1 MAKLKT
7 FTDGE
12 VLTAAD
18 VNAYLVNDPDLYNNG
33 QAELRALIEQ
43 GFGPSIQEIESLK
56 TRVQTV
62 EKSYAE
68 IVPKLEEIIKFP
80 PFVKAVKVA
89 IYVEGTPGRV
99 DTVYKY
105 PEIRVVETT
114 AKSVDISSPYPIV
127 SYVWKWQ
134 NIEQKSVN
142 MEGNMCK
149 DLPTNI
155 TISHYAKEDT
165 VYLQLLVP
173 KDHA

>member
-43 GFGPSIQEIESLK
+43 GFGPSIAEIESLK

-62 EKSYAE
+62 ETSYAE
-68 IVPKLEEIIKFP
+68 IVPKIQEIIKYP
-80 PFVKAVKVA
+80 PFVKAVEVS
-89 IYVEGTPGRV
+89 IYVEGTPGR
-99 DTVYKY
+99 TANVYKY
-105 PEIRVVETT
+105 PEIRAVERD
-114 AKSVDISSPYPIV
+114 KNCVDISSPYPIF
-127 SYVWKWQ
+127 SYVLKWQ
-134 NIEQKSVN
+134 DIDQKS
-142 MEGNMCK
+142 MRMSGNICK

-155 TISHYAKEDT
+155 TIGHTAITEII
-165 VYLQLLVP
+165 YLHILVP

>member
-33 QAELRALIEQ
+33 QAELRTLINE
-43 GFGPSIQEIESLK
+43 GFGPSLTEVESLK
-56 TRVQTV
+56 KRVGKV
-62 EKSYAE
+62 EASFAE
-68 IVPKLEEIIKFP
+68 IVPKLQEIIKFP

-99 DTVYKY
+99 GTVYKY

-114 AKSVDISSPYPIV
+114 GNAVEISSPYPIV

-134 NIEQKSVN
+134 NIEQKSLN